1 MDKTVGFGDVCGKRI
16 CVTGA
21 GGFIGH
27 HLARRLREM
36 GAWVRGVDIVDSWG
50 GRQACDQF
58 LMLDLRETSLALLAL
73 RSVDWVFALAADMG
87 GIGYISE
94 AHAEIIAHNTAITYN
109 TISASRMNGVERLL
123 YTSSACVYSIFLQ
136 GDVDEIVHLKEEDAY
151 PAQPEGAYGWT
162 KLHGEHL
169 CRYYNQAGWLQTR
182 VARLHNIYGPE
193 GTWEGGREK
202 APAALCRKV
211 AQAKLAGEREV
222 VLWGDGLQR
231 RSFMYIDDCVEGLIR
246 LMLSDH
252 AEPLNLGRDR
262 AVSINELLG
271 LITQAADY
279 EVEAKHDLSG
289 WQGVRNRC
297 SDNERC
303 RAVLGWEPQISLE
316 EGIPPTYA
324 WIQKEAWAKAAVAR

>member
-1 MDKTVGFGDVCGKRI
+1 MVLEGLRKKRI

-58 LMLDLRETSLALLAL
+58 LTFDLREPSLALLAL
-73 RSVDWVFALAADMG
+73 SDVDWVFALAADMG

-94 AHAEIIAHNTAITYN
+94 AHAEIVAHNTAITYN
-109 TISASRMNGVERLL
+109 TISASRKNGAERLL
-123 YTSSACVYSIFLQ
+123 FASSACIYHVSLQ
-136 GDVDEIVHLKEEDAY
+136 EDADEVVHLKEGDAY
-151 PAQPEGAYGWT
+151 PALPEGAYGWE

-169 CRYYNQAGWLQTR
+169 CRYYGQTGWLQTR
-182 VARLHNIYGPE
+182 VARIHNCYGPE
-193 GTWEGGREK
+193 GTWQGGREK

-211 AQAKLAGEREV
+211 ALAKLNGDREV
-222 VLWGDGLQR
+222 VVWGDGLQR

-246 LMLSDH
+246 LMFSDH
-252 AEPLNLGRDR
+252 AEPVNLGRDR

-271 LITQAADY
+271 IIARAADY
-279 EVEAKHDLSG
+279 EVEVEHNLSG

-297 SDNERC
+297 SDNRRC
-303 RAVLGWEPQISLE
+303 RALLGWEPQISLE

-324 WIQKEAWAKAAVAR
+324 WIEKEAWMKTTGMR